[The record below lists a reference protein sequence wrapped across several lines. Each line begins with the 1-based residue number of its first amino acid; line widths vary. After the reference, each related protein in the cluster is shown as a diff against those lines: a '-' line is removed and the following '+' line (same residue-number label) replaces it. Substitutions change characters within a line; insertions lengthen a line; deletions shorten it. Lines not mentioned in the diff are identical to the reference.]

1 MPFFQREEQRHSRKP
16 TQCPRSRHKQTVCHR
31 DAGPAA
37 VRGEGQGAAPS
48 TARLRER
55 SGLPGRP
62 GRAPARHRS
71 PAQPRRGRGAGRGSL
86 RALWPRPR
94 RGGERSRAGS
104 ARQGRAGQGRA
115 GQGRPRLRRRRRRR
129 RRLTPR
135 GAARPRVLCP
145 APRSEPGPAFR
156 ARRPARPEEVG
167 GRGRPF
173 RAVPRSGGSCSPA
186 AAAAGA
192 LPAPCAGRER
202 AAQPLRGPAEP
213 GAGKGRKGRGGGG
226 LQLPPAPRQGGATCP
241 GRAAPAGERLAPA
254 PSSGLRLLLL
264 PRLAAGPSGSRDAV
278 PQLRHGRCLRLP
290 LQDHPDR
297 RLQRGEDVRGAPLQ
311 DGAVQRE
318 AAEHHRRR
326 LHRALHGHRRQESKG
341 NKSDSLDKRQVLFED
356 ACTLAEKHGLLA
368 VLETSAKEA
377 QNIEEV
383 FTLMA
388 KELIARNTL
397 QLHGENPPNSF
408 SLDSRPVVASPSVE
422 KSQCSC

>member
-1 MPFFQREEQRHSRKP
+1 MPGRVLSGGKDKGL
-16 TQCPRSRHKQTVCHR
+16 PRAPQGSENAPGCRG
-31 DAGPAA
+31 GPAA
-37 VRGEGQGAAPS
+37 LPPGTAAQPSRGGGEATSSAGRGA
-48 TARLRER
+48 ER
-55 SGLPGRP
+55 SGQRT
-62 GRAPARHRS
+62 
-71 PAQPRRGRGAGRGSL
+71 
-86 RALWPRPR
+86 
-94 RGGERSRAGS
+94 
-104 ARQGRAGQGRA
+104 AGQGRA
-115 GQGRPRLRRRRRRR
+115 GPGSGSGSATAAASRPGE
-129 RRLTPR
+129 P
-135 GAARPRVLCP
+135 
-145 APRSEPGPAFR
+145 PGPAFR
-156 ARRPARPEEVG
+156 ARPRVPSPAPRSVRGAQRGRRKSAGGGGPSGRSHGAAGAVVRPRPPPGPCPPPARGGSERPSPCAARPSP
-167 GRGRPF
+167 GRGR
-173 RAVPRSGGSCSPA
+173 
-186 AAAAGA
+186 
-192 LPAPCAGRER
+192 E
-202 AAQPLRGPAEP
+202 
-213 GAGKGRKGRGGGG
+213 GKGGEGADYSSRR
-226 LQLPPAPRQGGATCP
+226 PR
-241 GRAAPAGERLAPA
+241 GRAALPVPAGQR
-254 PSSGLRLLLL
+254 R
-264 PRLAAGPSGSRDAV
+264 
-278 PQLRHGRCLRLP
+278 QLRRGRCLRLP